1 MKMTALGLS
10 IGSALS
16 AACTVGS
23 LTLLSI
29 AALAQGGQEV
39 ATADQAMPMDHS
51 HCAAMAA
58 AAGTEGY
65 KRSLRTYAAIPDV
78 VLTDAEAK
86 PVRLRE
92 LLAGGEP
99 VMLNFIFT
107 TCTTI
112 CPVMTK
118 VFADVRTRLGREAD
132 NLRMVSISIDP
143 ENDTPARLKAYAQRF
158 GADSHWT
165 FLTGPVQDVAA
176 VQRAF
181 DTYDSDK
188 MNHQP
193 LTLLHVAPG
202 GQWVRIDGFAT
213 PDQLAGE
220 YRNTLARRD
229 GDAKVGSAD
238 L

>member
-1 MKMTALGLS
+1 MTPKDLAL
-10 IGSALS
+10 AVRHAFW
-16 AACTVGS
+16 AACAVGGV
-23 LTLLSI
+23 TLLST
-29 AALAQGGQEV
+29 AVLAQDGPQV
-39 ATADQAMPMDHS
+39 AAIDQAMPMDHS

-58 AAGTEGY
+58 AASTEGY
-65 KRSLRTYAAIPDV
+65 KRTLHSYDAIPDL
-78 VLTDAEAK
+78 VLTDADAQ

-92 LLAGGEP
+92 LLAGDDP

-118 VFADVRTRLGREAD
+118 VFADARTILGHEAD
-132 NLRMVSISIDP
+132 KLRMVSISIDP
-143 ENDTPARLKAYAQRF
+143 ENDTSAQLHAYARKF

-165 FLTGPVQDVAA
+165 FLTGRVPDVAA

-181 DTYDSDK
+181 DAYDSDK

-193 LTLLHVAPG
+193 LTLLRATPG
-202 GQWVRIDGFAT
+202 GKWLRIDGFAT
-213 PDQLAGE
+213 PEQLAGE
-220 YRNTLARRD
+220 YRATLSQD
-229 GDAKVGSAD
+229 GATDRQAG

>member
-1 MKMTALGLS
+1 MNPKDV
-10 IGSALS
+10 ALS
-16 AACTVGS
+16 VARALRVACTVGS
-23 LTLLSI
+23 LTLLST
-29 AALAQGGQEV
+29 ATSAQGGHAVV
-39 ATADQAMPMDHS
+39 AAGQDAPMDHS

-58 AAGTEGY
+58 AASAKGY
-65 KRSLRTYAAIPDV
+65 TRTLHTYDAIPDV
-78 VLTDAEAK
+78 VLTDSHGQA
-86 PVRLRE
+86 VRLRDA
-92 LLAGGEP
+92 LAGDEP

-118 VFADVRTRLGREAD
+118 VFADVRTRLGDED
-132 NLRMVSISIDP
+132 HNLRMVSISIDP
-143 ENDTPARLKAYAQRF
+143 ENDTPAQLKAYAQHF

-165 FLTGPVQDVAA
+165 FLTGRVQDVAA

-181 DTYDSDK
+181 DAYDSDK

-193 LTLLHVAPG
+193 LTLLRAAPG
-202 GQWVRIDGFAT
+202 TQWVRIEGFAT

-220 YRNTLARRD
+220 YRSTLTQNGAKDEPAR
-229 GDAKVGSAD
+229 

>member
-1 MKMTALGLS
+1 MKAKDL
-10 IGSALS
+10 ALS
-16 AACTVGS
+16 VGHALRVACTVGS
-23 LTLLSI
+23 VTLLST
-29 AALAQGGQEV
+29 AALSEGGHDVV
-39 ATADQAMPMDHS
+39 AAGQDMPMDHS

-58 AAGTEGY
+58 AASTKGY
-65 KRSLRTYAAIPDV
+65 TRTSHTYDAIPDV
-78 VLTDAEAK
+78 VLADSDGQA
-86 PVRLRE
+86 VRLRE
-92 LLAGGEP
+92 VLARDKP

-118 VFADVRTRLGREAD
+118 VFADVRTRLGDED
-132 NLRMVSISIDP
+132 HNLRMVSISIDP
-143 ENDTPARLKAYAQRF
+143 ENDTPAQLKAYAQHF

-165 FLTGPVQDVAA
+165 FLTGRVQDVAA

-181 DTYDSDK
+181 DAYDSDK

-193 LTLLHVAPG
+193 LTLLRATPG
-202 GQWVRIDGFAT
+202 TQWMRIEGFAT

-220 YRNTLARRD
+220 YRSTLTQN
-229 GDAKVGSAD
+229 GAKDESER

>member
-1 MKMTALGLS
+1 MKTTTLALS
-10 IGSALS
+10 IRHALS
-16 AACTVGS
+16 VACTVGS
-23 LTLLSI
+23 VALLST
-29 AALAQGGQEV
+29 AALAEDGHDLAAAEH
-39 ATADQAMPMDHS
+39 AMPMDHS
-51 HCAAMAA
+51 HHAAMAA

-65 KRSLRTYAAIPDV
+65 KRSLKTYAAIPDL

-118 VFADVRTRLGREAD
+118 VFADVRTRLGQEAD

-143 ENDTPARLKAYAQRF
+143 ENDTPAQLKAYAQKF

-165 FLTGPVQDVAA
+165 FLTGPVRDVAA

-193 LTLLHVAPG
+193 LTLLRAAPG
-202 GQWVRIDGFAT
+202 GEWVRIDGFAT

-220 YRNTLARRD
+220 YRNTLAR
-229 GDAKVGSAD
+229 
-238 L
+238 

>member
-1 MKMTALGLS
+1 MKTTTLALS
-10 IGSALS
+10 IHRALS
-16 AACTVGS
+16 VACTVAS
-23 LTLLSI
+23 VTLLSTT
-29 AALAQGGQEV
+29 ALAQVGQEL
-39 ATADQAMPMDHS
+39 ATAYHAMPMDHS

-58 AAGTEGY
+58 AASTAGY
-65 KRSLRTYAAIPDV
+65 KQSLRTYAEIPDLV
-78 VLTDAEAK
+78 FTDAEGK

-92 LLAGGEP
+92 LLTGDEP

-118 VFADVRTRLGREAD
+118 VFADARTRLGHEAD

-143 ENDTPARLKAYAQRF
+143 ENDTPAQLKAYAQKF

-181 DTYDSDK
+181 DAYDSDK

-193 LTLLHVAPG
+193 LTLLRTAPG

-220 YRNTLARRD
+220 YRDALA
-229 GDAKVGSAD
+229 